1 MRTHSSSSQRP
12 SNPRSSRSGATD
24 RCVRFEWATRAEA
37 SSRAEFSPVQ
47 SSPVEPCCQRL
58 LCTAFRRTR
67 ARHEELDEIKEEA
80 TWLRVAIHRSVY
92 ITSRRD
98 FRVVRSTSACQSA
111 LLVPRY
117 AVHFRQRA
125 SRTLQCSQFTL
136 KLHASSHCIW
146 PRVPPAECLHRS
158 IQRTRIV
165 LHVLYCTLLRE

>member
-1 MRTHSSSSQRP
+1 MGHTRGGLV
-12 SNPRSSRSGATD
+12 SSR
-24 RCVRFEWATRAEA
+24 
-37 SSRAEFSPVQ
+37 VQ
-47 SSPVEPCCQRL
+47 SSPVQWSRVVSGSCAL
-58 LCTAFRRTR
+58 HSG

-111 LLVPRY
+111 LLVLRY